1 MKWQSDINLK
11 LSRESAMGMWIELGV
26 FFLVLLFAVHQMLD
40 LKKEK
45 RKREQKK
52 EQQEQQEQQK

>member
-1 MKWQSDINLK
+1 
-11 LSRESAMGMWIELGV
+11 MGMWIELGV

-40 LKKEK
+40 LKNEK

-52 EQQEQQEQQK
+52 EQQEQQE